1 MTGRSVIVALGLAL
15 AVSGCATEGSL
26 IGTAPD
32 GSPIYGRSFTPT
44 SGDGAVTLNCLV
56 GTFGGL
62 ENCRVVRE
70 QPEGRG
76 YGAMALAMVD
86 KPDVR
91 LDHTGFQT
99 GSRVEF
105 TLHIRE
111 D

>member
-1 MTGRSVIVALGLAL
+1 MSIRLSIGALGLAL
-15 AVSGCATEGSL
+15 AVSACAPEGAL
-26 IGTAPD
+26 VGTAPD
-32 GSPIYGRSFTPT
+32 GSPIYSRSFTPT
-44 SGDGAVTLNCLV
+44 SGDGAVTLSCVV
-56 GTFGGL
+56 GEFGGL

-91 LDHTGFQT
+91 LDHAGFQT